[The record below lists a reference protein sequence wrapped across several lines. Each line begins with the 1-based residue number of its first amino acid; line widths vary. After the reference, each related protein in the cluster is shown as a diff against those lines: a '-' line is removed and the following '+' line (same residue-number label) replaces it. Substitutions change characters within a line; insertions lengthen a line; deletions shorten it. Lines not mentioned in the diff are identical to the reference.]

1 MADLDSDDALRGEL
15 APGPAS
21 ASVLLL
27 VVRRMRA
34 PLVTIIL
41 VYAVSVLGLALIPG
55 ADADGRPAAPM
66 SIFHALYFVS
76 YTATTIG
83 FGEVPSAFSN
93 AQRMWTIGVIHM
105 TVIGWTWAV
114 LTLIALFN
122 DAAFQR
128 AVGAIRFGR
137 RVRRI
142 SEPFFL
148 ILGCGD
154 TGQRLIRNL
163 DRRDLRFVV
172 VERRPERI
180 AELELDDFR
189 TDAPAIAAD
198 ARSPEVLTH
207 AGITHPMCTAVL
219 ALTDDDHA
227 NLAVAAS
234 ARLLNPRLQ
243 VLARAHTP
251 KAVENLCSFG
261 TQHVIDPFE
270 TFAGHLV
277 LAMRAP
283 GAYRLLV
290 WLTATPD
297 AQLGREH
304 EPPRGDWVICG
315 YGRFGRA
322 VRDALAAQGT
332 TVRIVDPAVF
342 DALPRPGAAI
352 DVDGA
357 APQAEGTAG
366 GAAIIDA
373 AGHALSEIP
382 ADAPAAVSG
391 VGTEREV
398 LERAG
403 VHSAKGLVAGT
414 DDDVANLAIIAM
426 ARRLNPKLFVVARQ
440 NEAVNQTLFD
450 RIRADLVMRPSE
462 IIAEEALARLTTP
475 LLDRFLDEVRRQTDA
490 WADEAIFQ
498 LRKLVG
504 TRAPRTWTIALD
516 AQQAPAVLAAL
527 HADSRALLLGD
538 LLRDPRDRDERLALR
553 ALMVLRAGRQTMLP
567 TGDFALAEGDRILFA
582 GRSEARRHLE
592 LGLANGKVLG
602 YLRTGNHPSD
612 NFVWRLFARK

>member
-1 MADLDSDDALRGEL
+1 MADLDSDDALRDEL

-41 VYAVSVLGLALIPG
+41 VYAVSVLGLAMIPG
-55 ADADGRPAAPM
+55 VDADGRPAAPM

-83 FGEVPSAFSN
+83 FGEVPDAFSN

-137 RVRRI
+137 RVRRV

-207 AGITHPMCTAVL
+207 AGITHPMCAAVL
-219 ALTDDDHA
+219 ALTNDDHA

-251 KAVENLCSFG
+251 KAVENLRSFG

-290 WLTATPD
+290 WLTAAPD
-297 AQLGREH
+297 VQLGREH

-332 TVRIVDPAVF
+332 AVRIVDPAVF
-342 DALPRPGAAI
+342 DALPRQGA
-352 DVDGA
+352 GA
-357 APQAEGTAG
+357 DACGMAPQSQPG
-366 GAAIIDA
+366 GPAILDA
-373 AGHALSEIP
+373 AGQALGEIP
-382 ADAPAAVSG
+382 ADAPVVVSG

-403 VHSAKGLVAGT
+403 VCSAEGLVAGT
-414 DDDVANLAIIAM
+414 DDDIANLAIIAM
-426 ARRLNPKLFVVARQ
+426 ARSLNPKLFVVARQ
-440 NEAVNQTLFD
+440 NEAVNQALFE

-475 LLDRFLDEVRRQTDA
+475 LLDRFLDEVRGQTDA

-504 TRAPRTWTIALD
+504 TRAPRTWTITLD
-516 AQQAPAVLAAL
+516 AQQAPAVLASL
-527 HADSRALLLGD
+527 RADARPLLLGE
-538 LLRDPRDRDERLALR
+538 LLRDPRDRDQRLALR
-553 ALMVLRAGRQTMLP
+553 ALMVLRAGRQTTLP
-567 TGDFALAEGDRILFA
+567 NSDFALAEGDRILFA

-602 YLRTGNHPSD
+602 YLRTGKSSSD
-612 NFVWRLFARK
+612 SLVWRLFERK